1 MRRVIVPENTR
12 DRFTAG
18 EPVAKD
24 AAAVLA
30 AEPIGLIPMHD
41 PQRRRF
47 VDLHLA
53 DGINRHF
60 GPHYLKSKS
69 SICGSSSKRRNPN
82 SCKKR
87 GDVQ

>member
-12 DRFTAG
+12 DRFAAG
-18 EPVAKD
+18 ELVAKN
-24 AAAVLA
+24 AAAMLA
-30 AEPIGLIPMHD
+30 AEPVGLIPVNRR
-41 PQRRRF
+41 QRRRF

-53 DGINRHF
+53 DGINRHIS
-60 GPHYLKSKS
+60 PDYLKSKS

-87 GDVQ
+87 GDVR